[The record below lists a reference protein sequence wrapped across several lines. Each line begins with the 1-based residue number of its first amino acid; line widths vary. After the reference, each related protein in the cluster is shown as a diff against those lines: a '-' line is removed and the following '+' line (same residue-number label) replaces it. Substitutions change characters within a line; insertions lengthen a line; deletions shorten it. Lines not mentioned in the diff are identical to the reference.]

1 MLINLISDTVTRPV
15 PEMLEAMMQAEVGDD
30 VFGDDP
36 TINALEKKVALM
48 FGHEAALFCTSGTQ
62 SNQIAIRLNT
72 QPLEEIICH
81 KSSHIF
87 WYETA
92 AYAMISNVVIN
103 PLESEDGKLHPHQIG
118 HNQKPLI
125 DWLPHTSMVEIENS
139 CNREGGC
146 YYTFSEMKALS
157 EECKH
162 LGLKFHLDGAR
173 IFNVVVETGDQPS
186 SIGPMFDTIS
196 VCLSK
201 GLGAPVGSLLISSA
215 ENIKKAR
222 RIRKSLGGGMRQAG
236 YLAAAGIYALDNHV
250 QKLKNDHQKARYT
263 ESILKSLSYVVS
275 IKPVFTNIVIFD
287 LAQDVDTN
295 HFLNYLKSNGVLA
308 TAFGP
313 KTIRFVFH
321 LDIQDGMM
329 PLLEQSLKAYRL

>member
-1 MLINLISDTVTRPV
+1 MLINLISDTVTKPV

-36 TINALEKKVALM
+36 TINALEKKAASM
-48 FGHEAALFCTSGTQ
+48 FGHEAALFCSSGTL

-103 PLESEDGKLHPHQIG
+103 PVDSDDGKLHPDQIAQ
-118 HNQKPLI
+118 NQKPLI

-146 YYTFSEMKALS
+146 YYTYAEMEALS
-157 EECKH
+157 AECKR
-162 LGLKFHLDGAR
+162 LNLKFHLDGAR
-173 IFNVVVETGDQPS
+173 IFNVLVETGDQPS
-186 SIGPMFDTIS
+186 DIGPMFDTIS

-201 GLGAPVGSLLISSA
+201 GLGAPVGSMLISSA

-236 YLAAAGIYALDNHV
+236 YLAAAGIYALDHHV
-250 QKLKNDHQKARYT
+250 EKLRNDHAKARHT
-263 ESILKSLSYVVS
+263 ESLLKSLPYISS

-287 LAQDVDTN
+287 LAAQISTT
-295 HFLNYLKSNGVLA
+295 HFLDYLKSNGILA

-321 LDIQDGMM
+321 LDIKDSMM
-329 PLLEQSLKAYRL
+329 PHLEKCLKSYLP